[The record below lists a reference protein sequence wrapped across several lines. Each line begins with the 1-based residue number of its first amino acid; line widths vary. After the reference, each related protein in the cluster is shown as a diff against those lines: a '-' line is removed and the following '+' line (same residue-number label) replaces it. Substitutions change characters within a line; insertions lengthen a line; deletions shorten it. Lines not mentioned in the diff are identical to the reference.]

1 MHVLRHGGMM
11 SEDDLI
17 RETSRVLGFNRL
29 GKRIRLRI
37 GNEVSEMLSGRQ
49 LVRTG
54 DRIDLADRDGGAAG
68 LIGLT

>member
-1 MHVLRHGGMM
+1 M